1 MFIIKFCR
9 WRYSNFRPL
18 VSEATAL
25 PTEPQDDLSFIIT
38 KYHFPSFYAWHSGYL
53 HRWYRKAKVRGFKY
67 LLLGYKSQTKRS
79 AVYTRDQISWLW
91 KDKRLCVWIP
101 AIHHNRHMYI
111 FSCILVIKIFR
122 KKKINK
128 QGGNISHL
136 YCRPHCFQKM
146 GHPGLFFF
154 IFVLS
159 MQLTSWQKTNVPFKS
174 LPMTGFELRTSGVGS
189 DRSSNWA
196 TSTALQTPSSLLVIL
211 VQRPRTL
218 TSANG
223 MQISNIWSMG
233 LSAITGSGQSQG
245 HNFN

>member
-91 KDKRLCVWIP
+91 KDKRLCLWIP
-101 AIHHNRHMYI
+101 AIHHNRHLYI

-136 YCRPHCFQKM
+136 YCRPHSFFKKWAIPASFSLFSSFQC
-146 GHPGLFFF
+146 
-154 IFVLS
+154 
-159 MQLTSWQKTNVPFKS
+159 SWQADRKQMFHLKVCRWPDSNCGS
-174 LPMTGFELRTSGVGS
+174 LVSE
-189 DRSSNWA
+189 A
-196 TSTALQTPSSLLVIL
+196 TALPTEPQALPCRPLPPCWLFWSNDHGPSPQPTACRYPTYDRWVS
-211 VQRPRTL
+211 RP
-218 TSANG
+218 
-223 MQISNIWSMG
+223 
-233 LSAITGSGQSQG
+233 
-245 HNFN
+245 